1 MDSLHCEVQ
10 YVNVF
15 SVWCSNF
22 SSRGGLLEKK
32 NERARK
38 RSWQREQE
46 NEKWAQVG
54 PTSAFTSCLFQKGGR
69 GEKEGWLQ
77 CRGGVEEN
85 KCKMKAFL
93 EATKELYTGKG
104 LGSPQWDWR
113 THRQNLGRKKAC
125 LTMPPGPMLGSKS
138 QSEKQKEEES
148 ERQNGNDGPAGKYSS
163 RSSKGGGWYICWSK
177 GHHVFSAIHLK
188 TNCTGRH
195 SQTASG
201 CGVDF
206 VSVFRKK
213 KKPLKKRTTDS
224 PCVAP
229 CYKSGQKAVKNN
241 KENRWERKWVWTG
254 DTRVMMS
261 YQCCSDVNNPVIVD
275 ELKSTRSRTSR
286 HLFLCKLTA
295 TVQIHFKAVLLMF
308 NWLFIQYL
316 AFELYQSKWIVLVS

>member
-1 MDSLHCEVQ
+1 MARMKIRFYSSIHKSKSIFYHVSWKYIPLPACCSIIDKYRFRQRGKRERQQTSMLLLWWTASTVR
-10 YVNVF
+10 F
-15 SVWCSNF
+15 SMSMCSACDVAT
-22 SSRGGLLEKK
+22 SPAVGVCWKK

-163 RSSKGGGWYICWSK
+163 RSSKGGGLVYMLVKRPPCFLSYSFENKLHRQAQSNCIWVWSGFCLGLPK
-177 GHHVFSAIHLK
+177 KNLSKKEQPILHVWPRA
-188 TNCTGRH
+188 T
-195 SQTASG
+195 SQ
-201 CGVDF
+201 D
-206 VSVFRKK
+206 RRQWKII
-213 KKPLKKRTTDS
+213 KRTGGKGS
-224 PCVAP
+224 EFEQGIHEWWCHIGA
-229 CYKSGQKAVKNN
+229 AV
-241 KENRWERKWVWTG
+241 
-254 DTRVMMS
+254 M
-261 YQCCSDVNNPVIVD
+261 
-275 ELKSTRSRTSR
+275 
-286 HLFLCKLTA
+286 
-295 TVQIHFKAVLLMF
+295 
-308 NWLFIQYL
+308 
-316 AFELYQSKWIVLVS
+316 